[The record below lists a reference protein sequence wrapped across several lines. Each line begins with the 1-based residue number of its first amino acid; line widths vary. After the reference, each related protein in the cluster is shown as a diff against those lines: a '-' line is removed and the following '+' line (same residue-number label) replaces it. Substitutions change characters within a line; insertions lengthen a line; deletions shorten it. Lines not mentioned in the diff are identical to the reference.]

1 LAGDPAV
8 AICSFSTAFIY
19 SLLICC
25 VVFTALHT
33 ENPDRRKAAV
43 KVLKILTGFIASI
56 EKVKDSGAADN
67 SSSGGAAL

>member
-8 AICSFSTAFIY
+8 AICSISIAFTY

-33 ENPDRRKAAV
+33 QNPDRRKAAM

-56 EKVKDSGAADN
+56 EKAKAPGDADN
-67 SSSGGAAL
+67 SSSGGAAS